1 MWEVVT
7 ASQVPSSIEEL
18 GQKMTAYPP
27 TIQMNTIAGELK
39 LDPLAANFFEDQ
51 SMSTNTGPP
60 SYDV

>member
-1 MWEVVT
+1 MWEAVT
-7 ASQVPSSIEEL
+7 GSQAPPNIEEL
-18 GQKMTAYPP
+18 GPKMTAYPP